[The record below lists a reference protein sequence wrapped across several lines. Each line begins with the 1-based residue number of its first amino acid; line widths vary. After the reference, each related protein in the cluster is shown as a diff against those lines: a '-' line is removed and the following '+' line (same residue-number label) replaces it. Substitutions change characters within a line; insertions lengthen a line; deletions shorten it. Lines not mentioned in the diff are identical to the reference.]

1 MFSPSSSTQT
11 LTVGASS
18 VSCPIDPSDSVVSLL
33 AVGNAVVFVRI
44 GAGPQ
49 TATATDYPILQ
60 NVPTVIPAYSG
71 ADTLAAI
78 SSSAGTE
85 TLYVTTGHDV

>member
-1 MFSPSSSTQT
+1 
-11 LTVGASS
+11 
-18 VSCPIDPSDSVVSLL
+18 VVSLL

-49 TATATDYPILQ
+49 TATITDYPILQ
-60 NVPTVIPAYSG
+60 PTLLPAYSG

-78 SSSAGTE
+78 SPGAGTV